1 MSMQFVDK
9 CLSEDAIYTIEN
21 MVKSHISGN
30 YKDVR
35 NTILGYNSKNDL
47 WESEYGEYI
56 AKRHKYD
63 IDPPI
68 TSHQMCGI
76 KKISD
81 IRNKKVDIFTKNN
94 GMTFY
99 EGDVYE
105 YIRIYTD
112 ESIKRVLEVLFT
124 LSKNVIEYRDIVDI
138 IITEW
143 NVNNIKDLSIDR
155 PYIDHGICGDLH
167 YYKLEVRKN
176 SWADLKKIT
185 RYRGLNIRNT
195 FKDAVIIFLES
206 RSDILKENV
215 PNYKM
220 EIP

>member
-21 MVKSHISGN
+21 MVKNHISGN
-30 YKDVR
+30 YQDVR
-35 NTILGYNSKNDL
+35 NTILGYNSKNDK
-47 WESEYGEYI
+47 WESEYGEYL
-56 AKRHKYD
+56 AKRYKYD

-68 TSHQMCGI
+68 TSHQICGV
-76 KKISD
+76 KKISN
-81 IRNKKVDIFTKNN
+81 IRNKKVDAFTKNN

-99 EGDVYE
+99 EDDVYE

-206 RSDILKENV
+206 RSDILKENIPNSKMVV
-215 PNYKM
+215 P
-220 EIP
+220 